1 VNDVTESADLSALP
15 GPGPNLA
22 QVDPPHPFR
31 SALKFIVIA
40 FLVVSVA
47 IGLYVYLGQKPPVAA
62 GEILTM
68 NLYPVH
74 TLINSGGGSEGM
86 QGQGEYYDQLLI
98 LAKVR
103 VRNQTDIPLFL
114 QDVSSAIKLPDGSQ
128 QVNTTA
134 ADKDMDRVFQ
144 AYPSLSYL
152 REDSIHRDITLSP
165 GQSVQGLCIFNFP
178 ISKEQWDT
186 LQSAK
191 VVVSFMHQK
200 NLELLLP
207 RK

>member
-1 VNDVTESADLSALP
+1 VSEVTESTDLSEVS
-15 GPGPNLA
+15 GPGPHLA

-31 SALKFIVIA
+31 SALKTLVIA
-40 FLVVSVA
+40 AIVVSIA
-47 IGLYVYLGQKPPVAA
+47 LGLYVYLGQKPPVAA

-74 TLINSGGGSEGM
+74 ALVNNGGGSEGM
-86 QGQGEYYDQLLI
+86 PGQGEYYDQLLI
-98 LAKVR
+98 LAKIKI
-103 VRNQTDIPLFL
+103 RNQTDIPLFL
-114 QDVSSAIKLPDGSQ
+114 QDIAATIKLPDGSE
-128 QVNTTA
+128 QVNVTA
-134 ADKDMDRVFQ
+134 SDKDMDRVFQ
-144 AYPSLSYL
+144 AYPSLNFL
-152 REDSIHRDITLSP
+152 RGESIRRDITLTP
-165 GQSVQGLCIFNFP
+165 GESVQGLTIFNFP
-178 ISKEQWDT
+178 ITKEQWDT

>member
-1 VNDVTESADLSALP
+1 VSEVTESADLSEVS
-15 GPGPNLA
+15 GPGPHLA

-31 SALKFIVIA
+31 SALKTLVIA
-40 FLVVSVA
+40 AIVVSIA
-47 IGLYVYLGQKPPVAA
+47 LGLYVYLGQKPPVAA

-74 TLINSGGGSEGM
+74 ALVNNGGGSEGM
-86 QGQGEYYDQLLI
+86 PGQGEYYDQLLI
-98 LAKVR
+98 LAKIKM
-103 VRNQTDIPLFL
+103 RNQTDIPLFL
-114 QDVSSAIKLPDGSQ
+114 QDIAATIKLPDGSE
-128 QVNTTA
+128 QVNVTA
-134 ADKDMDRVFQ
+134 SDKDMDRVFQ
-144 AYPSLSYL
+144 AYPSLNYL
-152 REDSIHRDITLSP
+152 RGESIRRDITLTP
-165 GQSVQGLCIFNFP
+165 GESVQGLTIFNFP
-178 ISKEQWDT
+178 ITKEQWDT